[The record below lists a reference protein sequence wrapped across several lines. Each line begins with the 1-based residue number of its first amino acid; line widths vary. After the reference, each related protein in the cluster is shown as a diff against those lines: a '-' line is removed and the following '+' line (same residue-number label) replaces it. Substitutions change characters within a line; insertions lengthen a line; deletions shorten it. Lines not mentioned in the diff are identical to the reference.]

1 SGGQSGVMGGYE
13 VLANPVPAADMVYR
27 HVSRGFINPGG
38 FAGDQTV
45 IPNTITA
52 DQEYSVTYN
61 YTIPS
66 TIREGLLGFAAIVT
80 DKETGVILNAAQVHG
95 IENVVGVEEFS
106 SNFSITPN
114 PTNDVFTLNTS
125 VEGEATVQIINS
137 LGQVVATYNNNLE
150 ANATYDVSAYEA
162 GVYFVNVTVG
172 NQVATQRL
180 VIE

>member
-1 SGGQSGVMGGYE
+1 MIWF
-13 VLANPVPAADMVYR
+13 LI
-27 HVSRGFINPGG
+27 FI
-38 FAGDQTV
+38 FV
-45 IPNTITA
+45 C
-52 DQEYSVTYN
+52 
-61 YTIPS
+61 YTILIIS
-66 TIREGLLGFAAIVT
+66 LSIGF
-80 DKETGVILNAAQVHG
+80 KK
-95 IENVVGVEEFS
+95 VEEFS

-125 VEGEATVQIINS
+125 IEGEAMVQIINS